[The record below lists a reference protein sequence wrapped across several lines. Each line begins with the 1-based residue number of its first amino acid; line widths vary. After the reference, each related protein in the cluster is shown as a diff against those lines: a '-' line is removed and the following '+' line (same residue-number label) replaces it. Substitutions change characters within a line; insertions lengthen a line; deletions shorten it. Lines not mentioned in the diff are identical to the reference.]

1 MKDLENFEQFF
12 SEVKNVFINK
22 EANTGKQ
29 LLQNARKFC
38 FQILILRLSKF
49 KRINYLQF
57 PLKSAGNHRFIDF

>member
-29 LLQNARKFC
+29 LLQDARKFC

-57 PLKSAGNHRFIDF
+57 RLKSAGNHRFIDF